1 MDGRRFRSHQHLT
14 DELIL
19 PEPTTYVEKKA
30 LIYRIDFMQNEE
42 QYLRNLCQLASSNNQ
57 IQQDLYYRYNVKRG
71 LRNADGTGVLVG
83 LTNIGEVHGYVINEN
98 EKTPDH
104 GKLYYRGYDV
114 ANLIAGLQQ
123 SGGRFGFE
131 ETAYLLIFGEL
142 PNAGQLEDFCKL
154 LGEYRELPANFTVDM
169 ILKIPSRNVMNK
181 LARSVLVLYSYDDD
195 AEDISTQSVLRQC
208 LQLLARFPVLS
219 AYGYQAIRRYYENR
233 SLFLHNPDP
242 KLSTAENFLRLNRP
256 DGSFSPLEAELL
268 DQLLIVHAEHGGGN
282 NSAFTMH
289 VVTSSATDTYS
300 AVAAAVGSLKGPR
313 HGGASLRVKSMMDD
327 LFRTCGPCP
336 DEGAIAGY
344 LEKLLDRQAF
354 DESGLIY
361 GMGHAVYT
369 LSDPRAVILRE
380 KARQLAEEKGML
392 DQFLVYENIE
402 TLSPEIF
409 QRKKGVAQ
417 PLCANVD
424 LYSGFV
430 YSMLGI
436 PEELYTPIFSIARM
450 AGWCAHRLE
459 QLMTGGKIIRPAYKS
474 TARRRHYIQMAD
486 RL

>member
-1 MDGRRFRSHQHLT
+1 MD
-14 DELIL
+14 
-19 PEPTTYVEKKA
+19 
-30 LIYRIDFMQNEE
+30 NEE
-42 QYLRNLCQLASSNNQ
+42 TYLQQLSQLANTNGQ
-57 IQQDLYYRYNVKRG
+57 IPQDLYHRYNVKRG

-83 LTNIGEVHGYVINEN
+83 LTNIGEVHGYTIYES
-98 EKTPDH
+98 EKVPDQ

-114 ANLIAGLQQ
+114 ESLVQGLQQ
-123 SGGRFGFE
+123 SGSRFGFE
-131 ETAYLLIFGEL
+131 ETTYLLLFGQL

-154 LGEYRELPANFTVDM
+154 LGEYRELPSNFTVDM

-181 LARSVLVLYSYDDD
+181 LARSVLVLYSYDDE
-195 AEDISTQSVLRQC
+195 AEDISAPTVLRQC
-208 LQLLARFPVLS
+208 LQLIARFPVLS
-219 AYGYQAIRRYYENR
+219 AYGYQAIRRYYENK

-256 DGSFSPLEAELL
+256 DGTFSPLEAELL

-313 HGGASLRVKSMMDD
+313 HGGASLHVKSMMDD
-327 LFRTCGPCP
+327 LRKSCGEIPS
-336 DEGAIAGY
+336 EREIASY
-344 LEKLLDRQAF
+344 LEKLLDRKAF

-392 DQFLVYENIE
+392 EQFNVYETIE
-402 TLSPEIF
+402 KISPEIF
-409 QRKKGVAQ
+409 ARKKGTSQ

-450 AGWCAHRLE
+450 AGWSAHRIE
-459 QLMTGGKIIRPAYKS
+459 QLITGGKIIRPAYKS
-474 TARRRHYIQMAD
+474 TARHRDYIQIAD